1 MSYSLPNT
9 KDKIICAALYTGLFF
24 PLMTWVPI
32 AWIVVS
38 NIKKSYLKDFV
49 KYHCYQA
56 ILFNMIA
63 LFLPQLFSLLINFLS
78 TLLSLLV
85 IFDNSIL
92 LLKSF
97 TAWFIEIYFIFIKVV
112 AVYAIIWTARGRFTY
127 MPPISQAVNLL
138 LR

>member
-1 MSYSLPNT
+1 MSFTLPDT

-78 TLLSLLV
+78 TILSLLV
-85 IFDNSIL
+85 VFDNSIL
-92 LLKSF
+92 ILKSF
-97 TAWFIEIYFIFIKVV
+97 TDWFIEVYFVFIKVV
-112 AVYAIIWTARGRFTY
+112 AVYGIIWTARGRFTY